1 MNSNSSGTVC
11 LTFDFDALSL
21 WIASGATSPGMLSRG
36 RFGAEAVP
44 RFLNLLSQ
52 FAIPSTWFVPAHTV
66 RTYPDVCRD
75 IVSAGHELA
84 LHGDVH
90 EDGSRLTPQQEWATL
105 QRSFH
110 TLADF
115 TGTAPRGN
123 RAPSWDLTAHTIRYL
138 LDLGIHY
145 DSSLMHTDYRP
156 TYCPAPDVVD
166 EAGEV
171 TLGSET
177 HLVEIPVSW
186 TLDDFPAFEYL
197 HQGSDLWPGLRRSHD
212 VFANWTDDV
221 RYMLRDFED
230 GVLVATFHPQVTGR
244 GHRILGLEAWIRE
257 LQALGVQFGRLD
269 HVAQAFLDG
278 RRFGRYRPRQPSP

>member
-1 MNSNSSGTVC
+1 MNGNASGTVC

-44 RFLNLLSQ
+44 RFLNLLAQ
-52 FAIPSTWFVPAHTV
+52 FAIPSTWFVPAHTI
-66 RTYPDVCRD
+66 RTFPEVCRE
-75 IVSAGHELA
+75 IVAAGHELA

-90 EDGSRLTPQQEWATL
+90 EDGSRLTPVQERAVL
-105 QRSFH
+105 RRSFE

-115 TGTAPRGN
+115 TGLSPRGN
-123 RAPSWDLTAHTIRYL
+123 RAPSWDLTAHTIPDL
-138 LDLGIHY
+138 LELGIQY

-156 TYCPAPDVVD
+156 TFCPAPDVVD
-166 EAGEV
+166 EAGGV
-171 TLGSET
+171 IMGADTR
-177 HLVEIPVSW
+177 LVEIPVSW

-197 HQGSDLWPGLRRSHD
+197 HQGADLWPGLRRPGE

-230 GVLVATFHPQVTGR
+230 GVVVATFHPQVTGR
-244 GHRILGLEAWIRE
+244 GHRILGLEAWIRT
-257 LQALGVQFGRLD
+257 LQDLGVQFARLD
-269 HVAQAFLDG
+269 HIAEEFLRG
-278 RRFGRYRPRQPSP
+278 RRFGRYRPVRLT